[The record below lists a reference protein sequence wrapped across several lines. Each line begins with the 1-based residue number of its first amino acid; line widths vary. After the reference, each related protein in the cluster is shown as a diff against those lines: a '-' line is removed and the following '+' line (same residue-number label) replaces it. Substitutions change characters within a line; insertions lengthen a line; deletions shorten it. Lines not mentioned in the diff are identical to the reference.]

1 MTAGAMVE
9 AYVAGPMVGDVAA
22 VLVAVARFH
31 VQNHAMRSR
40 APVALMCVQ
49 SVLLFVMMLMRPETG
64 LVEDGVAVRVLR
76 LVVLPVV
83 IYVIL
88 PFALYTGGVVERML
102 AVCATTLAFCTT
114 AFAAVGLASLRAHLL
129 GAPPLVLTTV
139 PLAEVLSGVSV
150 LPGSMRT
157 ARAYAIGAMV
167 VEIGLT
173 LLLELMVSE
182 RARRYYAHADFL
194 RNDRFLLFSLFQ
206 FAILGVSLTMAVSV
220 FADGRQYLFGAA
232 GLGWF
237 ACSWTLCCFGQWS
250 ANIGHVWIGKPR
262 NCCNGN
268 WTSACCSMAKS
279 QGMWSRW
286 RDGIMISATSWPL
299 YPRWRGVASSMRRL
313 GIWSRWR
320 RLAGRCMVT
329 IARLRGGGDDDRRY
343 DCRRRC

>member
-114 AFAAVGLASLRAHLL
+114 AVRRGRSGIVAGTSVGGAAACLDDCAVGR
-129 GAPPLVLTTV
+129 G
-139 PLAEVLSGVSV
+139 SV
-150 LPGSMRT
+150 
-157 ARAYAIGAMV
+157 
-167 VEIGLT
+167 
-173 LLLELMVSE
+173 
-182 RARRYYAHADFL
+182 
-194 RNDRFLLFSLFQ
+194 
-206 FAILGVSLTMAVSV
+206 
-220 FADGRQYLFGAA
+220 GRQRVAGFDAYGA
-232 GLGWF
+232 GL
-237 ACSWTLCCFGQWS
+237 CDRC
-250 ANIGHVWIGKPR
+250 H
-262 NCCNGN
+262 
-268 WTSACCSMAKS
+268 
-279 QGMWSRW
+279 
-286 RDGIMISATSWPL
+286 
-299 YPRWRGVASSMRRL
+299 
-313 GIWSRWR
+313 
-320 RLAGRCMVT
+320 GR
-329 IARLRGGGDDDRRY
+329 
-343 DCRRRC
+343 

>member
-232 GLGWF
+232 GLGVVCLF
-237 ACSWTLCCFGQWS
+237 VDVVLFRSMEREYRARLDREASQLLQRELDECLLQYGEVAGYVESVARRNHDIRNQLAVVSALTRRGEFDAATRHLESVAAFGRQMH
-250 ANIGHVWIGKPR
+250 GDDR
-262 NCCNGN
+262 
-268 WTSACCSMAKS
+268 
-279 QGMWSRW
+279 
-286 RDGIMISATSWPL
+286 ATS
-299 YPRWRGVASSMRRL
+299 G
-313 GIWSRWR
+313 
-320 RLAGRCMVT
+320 
-329 IARLRGGGDDDRRY
+329 
-343 DCRRRC
+343 RRR